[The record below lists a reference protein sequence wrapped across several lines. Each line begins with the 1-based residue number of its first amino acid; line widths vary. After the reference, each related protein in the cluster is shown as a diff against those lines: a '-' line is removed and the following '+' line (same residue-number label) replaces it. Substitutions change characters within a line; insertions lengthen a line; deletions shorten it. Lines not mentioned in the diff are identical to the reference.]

1 MRPFFPSLPLKIP
14 YSPGISHWWDP
25 MWWIFQIVVMS
36 FLLLSLRKVAMD
48 IDRAREDD
56 RPSSSSGHNTH

>member
-1 MRPFFPSLPLKIP
+1 MRSFFPTLPLKIP
-14 YSPGISHWWDP
+14 YSPGIAHWWDP

-36 FLLLSLRKVAMD
+36 FLLLALRKVAID

-56 RPSSSSGHNTH
+56 GKSPGSRRSLH

>member
-1 MRPFFPSLPLKIP
+1 MRSFFPSLPLKIP

-36 FLLLSLRKVAMD
+36 FLLLGLRKVAID
-48 IDRAREDD
+48 IDRAREDEKSRSSPGH
-56 RPSSSSGHNTH
+56 RPG

>member
-1 MRPFFPSLPLKIP
+1 MRPFFPTLPLKIP

-36 FLLLSLRKVAMD
+36 FLLLGLRKVAMD
-48 IDRAREDD
+48 IDRD
-56 RPSSSSGHNTH
+56 RGEQSSDHTRQ

>member
-1 MRPFFPSLPLKIP
+1 MRPFFPTLPLKIP

-36 FLLLSLRKVAMD
+36 FLLLGLRKVAMD
-48 IDRAREDD
+48 IDRARGEQ
-56 RPSSSSGHNTH
+56 SSDHTRQ